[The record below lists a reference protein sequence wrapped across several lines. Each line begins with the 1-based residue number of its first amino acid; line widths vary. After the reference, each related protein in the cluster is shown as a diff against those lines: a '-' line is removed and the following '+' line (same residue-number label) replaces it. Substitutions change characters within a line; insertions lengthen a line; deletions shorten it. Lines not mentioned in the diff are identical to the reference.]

1 MKRALVFLFGFLLV
15 MLISQTS
22 SAKIKKVPTGTIEKD
37 TYADAR
43 FGFRISTIENWKIGD
58 EEETDKKPSLIRA
71 TLHQVN
77 YQVRRGSRFAASE
90 TARPTIV
97 ITADTSSLSVED
109 FEKTLLAGKANS
121 QAKVRND
128 YFLKLDMLS
137 NSEFVSSNEIDI
149 DSVKGKRIIVKKT
162 YSKQVGD
169 ETAGSGYAS
178 DNTGSSGSSSSTPSS
193 QLDISKTA
201 SKVSIVEDYIV
212 GVVLLFKKGDVV
224 YAIQFS
230 CEREFVKLAN
240 EDFTKIMTSW
250 KF

>member
-1 MKRALVFLFGFLLV
+1 MKRALVFLFGFLLA
-15 MLISQTS
+15 MLISQTG

-43 FGFRISTIENWKIGD
+43 FGFRVSTIENWKIGT

-77 YQVRRGSRFAASE
+77 YQVRRGSRFSASE

-97 ITADTSSLSVED
+97 ITADTSLLSIED
-109 FEKTLLAGKANS
+109 FEKALLAGKANS

-169 ETAGSGYAS
+169 ESAGSGYAS
-178 DNTGSSGSSSSTPSS
+178 ENTGSSGSSSTPSS

-224 YAIQFS
+224 YAVQFS

-240 EDFTKIMTSW
+240 EDFSKIIASW